1 MRRMAFCRPP
11 PADRGTWGCLGRAP
25 GRWWLAAAVLAAA
38 TASAQSSSQPS
49 VPTDAGLPTV
59 EYRGTLA
66 LPDRAPT
73 ADGTE
78 VGITGLSGITWL
90 GADRYAAV
98 MDNSD
103 LLLRFRLALAR
114 DGTPVAVTDLAA
126 VRLGE
131 RHDYEDLAPC
141 PAPLARRI
149 AAKRGCAADGILLL
163 CEEDTPAIRA
173 VAADG
178 ALLGVVPVPEILR
191 GRRSNR
197 GLEALAVDPDGHVA
211 WTANEEALP
220 GDGPAPTTE
229 AGTVVRLVRIPLPAD
244 DGAAGSS
251 AQFAYAT
258 DPPHPFA
265 RVFPGEPFAG
275 VTALVALGAGR
286 LLVLERSA
294 GPGLPPFANRILLV
308 DTAAATDV
316 SAIDRDLASRADVV
330 GKRPLWQES
339 LGCNLEGLCLGPPLP
354 AGGRALVAIADNGGI
369 GTPNQLVGLV
379 LRPPRAAIDAFTAGT
394 IAVLVVLALIA
405 ARLTS
410 P

>member
-1 MRRMAFCRPP
+1 MVRMAFRRRQ
-11 PADRGTWGCLGRAP
+11 PADRGTWGYLGRVS
-25 GRWWLAAAVLAAA
+25 GQWWLAAAVFAAA
-38 TASAQSSSQPS
+38 TARAEP
-49 VPTDAGLPTV
+49 PPARLPTV

-66 LPDRAPT
+66 LPDRVPA

-78 VGITGLSGITWL
+78 VAITGLSGIAWL

-103 LLLRFRLALAR
+103 VLLQFRLSLAR
-114 DGTPVAVTDLAA
+114 DGTPLAVSDLAV

-141 PAPLARRI
+141 PAPLAGRI
-149 AAKRGCAADGILLL
+149 AAKRGRSAQGILLL

-191 GRRSNR
+191 SRRSNR
-197 GLEALAVDPDGHVA
+197 GLEALAVDPDGRTA

-229 AGTVVRLVRIPLPAD
+229 AGTVVRLTRIPLPT
-244 DGAAGSS
+244 GAGPAGS
-251 AQFAYAT
+251 ATQFAYAT
-258 DPPHPFA
+258 DPPHPFV
-265 RVFPGEPFAG
+265 RVFSGESYAG

-294 GPGLPPFANRILLV
+294 GPGLPPFANRIELV
-308 DTAAATDV
+308 DTAGATDI
-316 SAIDRDLASRADVV
+316 AGIDRDLASRAAVV
-330 GKRPLWQES
+330 GKRPLWQDS
-339 LGCNLEGLCLGPPLP
+339 LGCNLEGLCLGPALA

-379 LRPPRAAIDAFTAGT
+379 LRPPAAALDAFTVGM
-394 IAVLVVLALIA
+394 IAALVVVVALIA